1 MFDEKYPEVDP
12 NKKTAVQ
19 IWEER
24 YAHPGYLFGKEP
36 VLTLKN
42 YVSILQKGKT
52 LDVAMGEGRN
62 AVFLAENGFVTEGV
76 DCSKKAIDKATK

>member
-19 IWEER
+19 LWEER
-24 YAHPGYLFGKEP
+24 YANPGYLFGKEP

-42 YVSILQKGKT
+42 YISVLQKGKT
-52 LDVAMGEGRN
+52 LDVGMG
-62 AVFLAENGFVTEGV
+62 
-76 DCSKKAIDKATK
+76 